1 MSLISKDVKA
11 MDQRFALEED
21 SPDRIAS
28 PTEENIETTRFFKKT
43 IEFQHCVTGASPGPR

>member
-28 PTEENIETTRFFKKT
+28 LTEENIETTRFFKKT